1 VQDARAEEG
10 GTAALQ
16 QDEQEGWR
24 ADMSNVA
31 VEKCPDSGAL
41 PETLW
46 QRMNAITDEIRQRA
60 FSFFERRGRTL
71 DMDLDDWLQAER
83 EVVWSPASELV
94 ENKDDFCAQL
104 ALPGFDAKDLEVTA
118 TPNALIV
125 RAESAHTHEGKEGEV
140 CFCEFSGKK
149 LYRRLDLPSQIDVEK
164 VTASLDKGI
173 LEIDAPKATGS
184 KQLKAAA

>member
-1 VQDARAEEG
+1 
-10 GTAALQ
+10 
-16 QDEQEGWR
+16 
-24 ADMSNVA
+24 MSNVA

-41 PETLW
+41 PGTLW

-60 FSFFERRGRTL
+60 FGLFEKHGRTIG
-71 DMDLDDWLQAER
+71 MDLDDWLQAER

-94 ENKDDFCAQL
+94 EKKDDFCARV

-125 RAESAHTHEGKEGEV
+125 RAESTHTHEGKKGEA

-149 LYRRLDLPSQIDVEK
+149 LFRRFDLPSGLDVDK

-173 LEIDAPKATGS
+173 LEIVAPKAVQT
-184 KQLKAAA
+184 KRLEAAA

>member
-1 VQDARAEEG
+1 MA
-10 GTAALQ
+10 
-16 QDEQEGWR
+16 
-24 ADMSNVA
+24 NVA

-46 QRMNAITDEIRQRA
+46 QSMNAITDEIRQRA
-60 FSFFERRGRTL
+60 FDLFEARGRTIGMEL
-71 DMDLDDWLQAER
+71 GDWLQAER

-94 ENKDDFCAQL
+94 ENTDDFCARL

-125 RAESAHTHEGKEGEV
+125 QAESTHTHEGKEGAV
-140 CFCEFSGKK
+140 CLCEFSGKK
-149 LYRRLDLPSQIDVEK
+149 MFRRLDLPSEIDVNK

-173 LEIDAPKATGS
+173 LEIDAPKAAHAKS
-184 KQLKAAA
+184 LPAAA

>member
-1 VQDARAEEG
+1 MA
-10 GTAALQ
+10 
-16 QDEQEGWR
+16 
-24 ADMSNVA
+24 NVA

-41 PETLW
+41 PETLL
-46 QRMNAITDEIRQRA
+46 QRINEIADEIRQRA
-60 FSFFERRGRTL
+60 FGLFERRGQTIG
-71 DMDLDDWLQAER
+71 MDLDDWLQAER

-94 ENKDDFCAQL
+94 ENKDDFCARL

-125 RAESAHTHEGKEGEV
+125 RAESTHTHEGKEGEV

-149 LYRRLDLPSQIDVEK
+149 LFRRLDLPSEIDVNK

-173 LEIDAPKATGS
+173 LEIDAPKATQS
-184 KQLKAAA
+184 KRLQAAAA